1 MKNTLLYTLCIAYC
15 IVPVL
20 TNTYKGP
27 AKDPA
32 KPKQDFETSF
42 YNWSHTFAETINLA
56 KQRHYRVED
65 LEDCMIKAIDSFLNN
80 LDKHSALLD
89 PKTYKMILDSTSGEF
104 YGIGVVIDN
113 TRQPKDKHLTIIDVV
128 PGGPAEKSEL
138 RPMDKIVEIDGKP
151 LDGMTTDEATAR
163 IKGPRDT
170 KVQLKIMREKNQNV
184 LTFDIK
190 RDLINEQNTLSF
202 YLDDQN
208 ICYLLLNSFSENA
221 LKQLASLIELSS
233 KKGHKALILDLR
245 NNLGGLL
252 ASAIDIAGF
261 FLDKGT
267 HIVSSRNKD
276 NKETDK
282 YATRRD
288 PLVKNPPPIFIL
300 VNNYTAS
307 AAEILAGSLRIHSD
321 AGNNNLQV
329 FLVGSESHGKGTV
342 QEVIPISNNCALKLT
357 TSIYYFSNDT
367 TIQACGLQPDFVI
380 ERMYPPTE
388 QVEWFTKHYGH
399 EASESSNYLKPHGYE
414 EKDKKEEKSEADA
427 IKNWAERAKETLQL
441 DNQFRETINLINLF
455 YLGKTM
461 CKVPMKTR
469 KEALDFMRKHYL
481 GDTKIRFT
489 EIK

>member
-1 MKNTLLYTLCIAYC
+1 MKNTFISLLCITLCITSTIAFSK
-15 IVPVL
+15 IQ
-20 TNTYKGP
+20 
-27 AKDPA
+27 KDPE
-32 KPKQDFETSF
+32 KPKKDFETAF
-42 YNWSHTFAETINLA
+42 YNWSHTFAETINIT
-56 KQRHYRVED
+56 KQRHYRIED
-65 LEDCMIKAIDSFLNN
+65 LEECMIKAIDSFLNN

-113 TRQPKDKHLTIIDVV
+113 TRQPKDKHLTIIDIV
-128 PGGPAEKSEL
+128 PGGPAEKAEL

-202 YLDDQN
+202 YLEDQN

-233 KKGHKALILDLR
+233 KKGYKALILDLR

-252 ASAIDIAGF
+252 VSAIDIAGL

-300 VNNYTAS
+300 INNYTAS

-357 TSIYYFSNDT
+357 TSIYYFSNGT

-380 ERMYPPTE
+380 ERTYPATE
-388 QVEWFTKHYGH
+388 QIEWFTKHYGH
-399 EASESSNYLKPHGYE
+399 EASESSNYLKPHDYE
-414 EKDKKEEKSEADA
+414 EKKKDEKPSDSDA
-427 IKNWAERAKETLQL
+427 IKNWAERAKETLQT

-455 YLGKTM
+455 YLGRTV
-461 CKVPMKTR
+461 CKLSMKTR
-469 KEALDFMRKHYL
+469 KDSLDFMKKHYL
-481 GDTKIRFT
+481 GDAKIRFT